1 MLKNVWLVGQEGD
14 KKKKDVNE
22 RNFACYHRN
31 PYNVDLFM
39 VFDFWGLNM
48 DS

>member
-1 MLKNVWLVGQEGD
+1 MFGWLD
-14 KKKKDVNE
+14 KKVTKKKDVNE

>member
-1 MLKNVWLVGQEGD
+1 MFGWLD
-14 KKKKDVNE
+14 KKGDENLKKDVNE

-39 VFDFWGLNM
+39 VFDFGGLNM